1 MAGFTAFFTFWEGVE
16 CFTLWE
22 EEAEESETS
31 SAFFSEGAGYVRPAS
46 KISLSL
52 TKFELFP
59 NWVKLRSAN
68 N

>member
-1 MAGFTAFFTFWEGVE
+1 MAGFTAFFTFWDGVE

-52 TKFELFP
+52 ENL
-59 NWVKLRSAN
+59 N